1 MRSRA
6 EGGGAATR
14 RPHGRAVSR
23 RGHGRAAG
31 GRPRRAAGL
40 ALALT
45 AAAALALRP
54 GTAAAQEP
62 PEEPPMAESP
72 RQFHLAV
79 TAGALTWS
87 DGDGPAVDGG
97 ALLGL
102 DVERLLT
109 PYASV
114 RLAGAH
120 GSTTVTGPDGS
131 ADVNAAVFE
140 LTLAGRAALPALRRA
155 GIVPFAGVGIG
166 SVVFDPDVAG
176 LPTRSQNALS
186 YGLGLEARPLP
197 RIGVRA
203 EWKHYAVELE
213 NLFEPTDRTGSDRDA
228 DRFQASVFW
237 TF

>member
-1 MRSRA
+1 MR
-6 EGGGAATR
+6 R
-14 RPHGRAVSR
+14 RPERGGSADRREHRPAPGGLARRAVV
-23 RGHGRAAG
+23 
-31 GRPRRAAGL
+31 L
-40 ALALT
+40 ALAAT
-45 AAAALALRP
+45 ATLATRP
-54 GTAAAQEP
+54 GTVLAQEP

-79 TAGALTWS
+79 TAGALSWS

-97 ALLGL
+97 ALVGL

-114 RLAGAH
+114 RLAGAY
-120 GSTTVTGPDGS
+120 GATSVTGPAGS

-140 LTLAGRAALPALRRA
+140 LTLTGRAAIPALRRA

-166 SVVFDPDVAG
+166 SVVFDPEVAE
-176 LPTRSQNALS
+176 LPTRSQNAFS

-203 EWKHYAVELE
+203 EWKHYDVELE
-213 NLFEPTDRTGSDRDA
+213 DLFEPTDRTGSDRDA